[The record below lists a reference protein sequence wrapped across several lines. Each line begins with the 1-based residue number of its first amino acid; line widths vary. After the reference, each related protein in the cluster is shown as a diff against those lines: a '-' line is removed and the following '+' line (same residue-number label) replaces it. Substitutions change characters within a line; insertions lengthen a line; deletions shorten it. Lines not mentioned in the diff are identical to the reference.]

1 MTVRALRYQ
10 LDTYHL
16 DSTGRREVILKR
28 LLQHLSSGAHP
39 SPATGGNDSTASS
52 SSAQRQPPD
61 PSGSDDGES
70 ASASDSSES
79 EDPQLP
85 DTESTPGSSE
95 SEHEQPSRTSAHRHR
110 SRERRS
116 RHFRKS
122 RHRRKRQSS
131 SAHQHPR
138 HRTRRH
144 HTSRRSRS
152 SSSSSSSSTYRSR
165 SRRRHSSSSSDSTS
179 SDCRSHRCRRHH
191 HYYTSSSDSSPSRHL
206 SGVSCAPPVPRK
218 LVHRIRR
225 GKYVNFDKLLTPPDT
240 PPFAIPTR
248 HKKQRRQ
255 SKERRQV
262 TDLASWLEA
271 WNRYL
276 CTRLSF
282 QPSMALELAKY
293 QTLIVMLF
301 SQYSPVACLRYD
313 ALFRQAASQD
323 PSIRWDSIRED
334 IYVWSLTRHPSPP
347 TPSSYHNPDER
358 RHGVNSFRDRPTVT
372 SRLGPPVQNSDK
384 ATHTATGREI
394 CRRYN
399 ANKCTRG
406 DECAF
411 AHVCWLLG
419 CLGAHPG
426 RGCPNRRT

>member
-1 MTVRALRYQ
+1 MHVWLLFMSRGPRRPSSARFFCHRFARRGLRPSPWTRHPTSNWPISPIDEKRSILGKIVINDARQLIPSLRHVLLFTHAQLSKRARARELHSVLSSCCSLFPVGALSLLEQMSSNTRSTGRQPTRAPPTASEVRKMTVRALRYQ

-39 SPATGGNDSTASS
+39 SPATGGNDSTAASS
-52 SSAQRQPPD
+52 ASAQRQPPD
-61 PSGSDDGES
+61 PSGSDDES

-116 RHFRKS
+116 RHFRKR

-131 SAHQHPR
+131 SVHQHPR
-138 HRTRRH
+138 HHSRRH

-179 SDCRSHRCRRHH
+179 SDCRSHRRRRHH

-248 HKKQRRQ
+248 HKK
-255 SKERRQV
+255 
-262 TDLASWLEA
+262 T
-271 WNRYL
+271 
-276 CTRLSF
+276 T
-282 QPSMALELAKY
+282 
-293 QTLIVMLF
+293 
-301 SQYSPVACLRYD
+301 
-313 ALFRQAASQD
+313 
-323 PSIRWDSIRED
+323 
-334 IYVWSLTRHPSPP
+334 
-347 TPSSYHNPDER
+347 
-358 RHGVNSFRDRPTVT
+358 
-372 SRLGPPVQNSDK
+372 PPVQR
-384 ATHTATGREI
+384 TAPSYR
-394 CRRYN
+394 
-399 ANKCTRG
+399 
-406 DECAF
+406 
-411 AHVCWLLG
+411 
-419 CLGAHPG
+419 PG
-426 RGCPNRRT
+426 FVVGGMESVFVHSPFIPAQYGPCIG